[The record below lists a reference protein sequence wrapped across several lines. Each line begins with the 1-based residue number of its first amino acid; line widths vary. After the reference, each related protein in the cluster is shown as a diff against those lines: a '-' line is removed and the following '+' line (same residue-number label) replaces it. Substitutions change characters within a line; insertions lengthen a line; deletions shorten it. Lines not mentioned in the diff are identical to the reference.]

1 MDWKE
6 ELKRQLEEIKELSDY
21 VSEDDEATDR
31 LAKIRRR
38 VEMALNA
45 IKEIEDLQ

>member
-1 MDWKE
+1 MNQKE
-6 ELKRQLEEIKELSDY
+6 ELKKQLEEIKKISDY
-21 VSEDDEATDR
+21 TSNDPQANDR

-45 IKEIEDLQ
+45 LERI